1 MTRRKIIVS
10 ASLVLVCIVGVILT
24 LALTASS
31 KEDDALHTLNE
42 MYNEDFIV
50 AKSTAGNNPFNKNFT
65 LTVQSL
71 NTKAVYDFYIKDG
84 VITGD
89 YYAENVNIEL
99 NKLVEQRIDGLA
111 MTNAHVEGLT
121 EAISLKDANIETVDI
136 LLITNETVTDE
147 KANEIANLI
156 KKEIGEVSINLDSI
170 VVKDNSDFNG
180 VMAEVQAY
188 FQLSTVELNSFE
200 NLDYEH
206 QTFSYEDL

>member
-24 LALTASS
+24 LALTASN

-42 MYNEDFIV
+42 MYDEDFIV
-50 AKSTAGNNPFNKNFT
+50 AKSTVGSNPFNKNFT
-65 LTVQSL
+65 LTVQSS
-71 NTKAVYDFYIKDG
+71 NTKAVYDFDIKDG
-84 VITGD
+84 AITGD

-111 MTNAHVEGLT
+111 MTNAHIEGLT
-121 EAISLKDANIETVDI
+121 EAVSLKDAKIETVDI
-136 LLITNETVTDE
+136 LLITNDIVTDE
-147 KANEIANLI
+147 KAQEIANLL
-156 KKEIGEVSINLDSI
+156 KNEIGNVSVHLNSL
-170 VVKDNSDFNG
+170 VVKDDSDFNG

-206 QTFSYEDL
+206 QTFSYEKL